1 MGSSQWHGAHCAVA
15 WCGIAVSVRWN
26 WSVAA
31 ITAGRIALV
40 RYIYVDIVK
49 FTLDRS
55 VEAQVAIMESLSR
68 CVRQTLAAFELEG
81 DRVVYLPTGDGVC
94 ICLIDQCEP
103 YDLDVRVA
111 VMLLESV
118 YALSLAAVEDESRYA
133 IRVGLNENQDNVV
146 VDIGGRRRNFVGQG
160 VNNAQRLMSL
170 AAPFQLLMGASV
182 YQRLAQRRLYRP
194 YLYSLQGIVKHGKR
208 VLCYGYHDPGL
219 ACFAAASARR
229 TGDSLEGASTARPVN
244 PPVQL
249 PLGEPR
255 RVAGGGTPR
264 PSFKI

>member
-1 MGSSQWHGAHCAVA
+1 MACIARR
-15 WCGIAVSVRWN
+15 GIAAKVILI

-68 CVRQTLAAFELEG
+68 CVRQALAAFELDG

-94 ICLIDQCEP
+94 ICLIDQREP
-103 YDLDVRVA
+103 YDLDVMVA

-118 YALSLAAVEDESRYA
+118 YALSLAEVEEESRYA

-146 VDIGGRRRNFVGQG
+146 VDIGGRRRNFVGLG

-170 AAPFQLLMGASV
+170 AAPFQLLMGAAV

-194 YLYSLQGIVKHGKR
+194 HLYSLQGIVKHGKR

-219 ACFAAASARR
+219 ACFASATARR
-229 TGDSLEGASTARPVN
+229 PGDVVEGATAARPVST
-244 PPVQL
+244 PLQL
-249 PLGEPR
+249 PLREPSRAVGEDQPR
-255 RVAGGGTPR
+255 T
-264 PSFKI
+264 SFKI

>member
-1 MGSSQWHGAHCAVA
+1 MACIARR
-15 WCGIAVSVRWN
+15 GIAAKVILI

-68 CVRQTLAAFELEG
+68 CVRQALAAFELDG

-94 ICLIDQCEP
+94 ICLIDQREP
-103 YDLDVRVA
+103 YDLDIRVA
-111 VMLLESV
+111 VILLESV
-118 YALSLAAVEDESRYA
+118 YALSLAEVEEESRYA

-146 VDIGGRRRNFVGQG
+146 VDIGGRRRNFVGLG

-170 AAPFQLLMGASV
+170 AAPFQLLMGAAV

-194 YLYSLQGIVKHGKR
+194 HLYSLQGIVKHGKR

-219 ACFAAASARR
+219 ACFASATARR
-229 TGDSLEGASTARPVN
+229 PGDVVEGATAARPVST
-244 PPVQL
+244 PLQL
-249 PLGEPR
+249 PLREPSRAVGEDQPR
-255 RVAGGGTPR
+255 T
-264 PSFKI
+264 SFKI

>member
-1 MGSSQWHGAHCAVA
+1 MAHVGEVA
-15 WCGIAVSVRWN
+15 WRGIAGSVSWN
-26 WSVAA
+26 WTVAA

-68 CVRQTLAAFELEG
+68 CVRQTLVAFELG
-81 DRVVYLPTGDGVC
+81 SDQVVYLPTGDGVC
-94 ICLIDQCEP
+94 ICLIDQREP
-103 YDLDVRVA
+103 YDLDIRVA

-118 YALSLAAVEDESRYA
+118 YALSLAGVEEESRYA

-146 VDIGGRRRNFVGQG
+146 VDIGGRRRNFVGLG

-170 AAPFQLLMGASV
+170 AAPFQLLMGPSV

-219 ACFAAASARR
+219 ACFASASMRR
-229 TGDSLEGASTARPVN
+229 PGDAVDGATAARPVSA
-244 PPVQL
+244 PLQL

-255 RVAGGGTPR
+255 RAAGEDRPR
-264 PSFKI
+264 TSFKI

>member
-1 MGSSQWHGAHCAVA
+1 MEWRAFAVA
-15 WCGIAVSVRWN
+15 WCGIAGKVSWN
-26 WSVAA
+26 WTVSA

-49 FTLDRS
+49 FTLDCS

-68 CVRQTLAAFELEG
+68 CVRQTLAAFELGG
-81 DRVVYLPTGDGVC
+81 DQVVYLPTGDGVC
-94 ICLIDQCEP
+94 ICLIDQREP
-103 YDLDVRVA
+103 YDLDIRIA

-118 YALSLAAVEDESRYA
+118 YALSLAEVEEESRYA

-146 VDIGGRRRNFVGQG
+146 VDIGGRRRNFVGLG

-170 AAPFQLLMGASV
+170 AAPFQLLMGPSV

-219 ACFAAASARR
+219 ACFASASMRR
-229 TGDSLEGASTARPVN
+229 PGDAVDGATAARPVSA
-244 PPVQL
+244 PLQL

-255 RVAGGGTPR
+255 RAAGEDRPR
-264 PSFKI
+264 TSFKI

>member
-1 MGSSQWHGAHCAVA
+1 
-15 WCGIAVSVRWN
+15 VSWN
-26 WSVAA
+26 WTVAA

-68 CVRQTLAAFELEG
+68 CVRQALAAFELEG

-94 ICLIDQCEP
+94 VCLIDQREP
-103 YDLDVRVA
+103 YDLDIRFA
-111 VMLLESV
+111 VMLLERV
-118 YALSLAAVEDESRYA
+118 YALSQAEVDEESRFA

-146 VDIGGRRRNFVGQG
+146 VDIGGRRRNFVGLG

-170 AAPFQLLMGASV
+170 AAPFQLLMGPAV

-194 YLYSLQGIVKHGKR
+194 HLYSLQGIVKHGKR
-208 VLCYGYHDPGL
+208 VLCYGYHHPGL
-219 ACFAAASARR
+219 ACFASTSSRRPGDAMADHTAASPM
-229 TGDSLEGASTARPVN
+229 TLPL
-244 PPVQL
+244 QL

-255 RVAGGGTPR
+255 RAAGDDRPR

>member
-1 MGSSQWHGAHCAVA
+1 MACIARR
-15 WCGIAVSVRWN
+15 GIAAKVILI

-68 CVRQTLAAFELEG
+68 CVRQALAAFELDG

-94 ICLIDQCEP
+94 ICLIDQREP
-103 YDLDVRVA
+103 YDLDIRVA

-118 YALSLAAVEDESRYA
+118 YALSLAEVEEESRYA

-146 VDIGGRRRNFVGQG
+146 VDIGGRRRNFVGLG

-170 AAPFQLLMGASV
+170 AAPFQLLMGAAV

-194 YLYSLQGIVKHGKR
+194 HLYSLQGIVKHGKR

-219 ACFAAASARR
+219 ACFASATARR
-229 TGDSLEGASTARPVN
+229 PGDVVEGATAARPVS
-244 PPVQL
+244 PPLQL
-249 PLGEPR
+249 PLREPSR
-255 RVAGGGTPR
+255 AVGKDHPR
-264 PSFKI
+264 TSFKI

>member
-1 MGSSQWHGAHCAVA
+1 MAHFGEVA
-15 WCGIAVSVRWN
+15 WRGIAGSVSWN
-26 WSVAA
+26 WTVAA

-68 CVRQTLAAFELEG
+68 CVRQTLVAFELG
-81 DRVVYLPTGDGVC
+81 SDQVVYLPTGDGVC
-94 ICLIDQCEP
+94 ICLIDQREP
-103 YDLDVRVA
+103 YDLDIRVA

-118 YALSLAAVEDESRYA
+118 YALSLAGVEEESRYA

-146 VDIGGRRRNFVGQG
+146 VDIGGRRRNFVGLG

-170 AAPFQLLMGASV
+170 AAPFQLLMGPSV

-219 ACFAAASARR
+219 ACFASASMRR
-229 TGDSLEGASTARPVN
+229 PGDAVDGATAARPVSA
-244 PPVQL
+244 PLQL

-255 RVAGGGTPR
+255 RAAGEDRPR
-264 PSFKI
+264 TSFKI

>member
-1 MGSSQWHGAHCAVA
+1 
-15 WCGIAVSVRWN
+15 VSWN
-26 WSVAA
+26 WTVVA

-68 CVRQTLAAFELEG
+68 CVRQVLAAFELAG

-94 ICLIDQCEP
+94 ICLIDQSEP

-146 VDIGGRRRNFVGQG
+146 VDIGGRRRNFVGLG

-170 AAPFQLLMGASV
+170 ASPFQLLMGPSV

-229 TGDSLEGASTARPVN
+229 PGDSLGGASTVRPMN

-249 PLGEPR
+249 PLGESR
-255 RVAGGGTPR
+255 RVAGEGTPR